1 MKGIVL
7 SLNRYLAQWQRD
19 KIKNSH
25 IDNGVRATTCNHM
38 SSNMMLTNF
47 SVKNIYK
54 YRDSPQN
61 NF

>member
-25 IDNGVRATTCNHM
+25 IDNGVRATTCNLIL
-38 SSNMMLTNF
+38 SFANPF
-47 SVKNIYK
+47 
-54 YRDSPQN
+54 RDSLRVYVL
-61 NF
+61 FDLII